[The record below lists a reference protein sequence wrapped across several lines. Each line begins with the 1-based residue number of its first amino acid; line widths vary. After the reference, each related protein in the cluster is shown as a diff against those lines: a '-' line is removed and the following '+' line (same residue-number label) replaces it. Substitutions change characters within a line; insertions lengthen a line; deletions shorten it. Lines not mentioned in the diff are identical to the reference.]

1 MTAATAPTD
10 AAEVVRPVFAAEQ
23 AVQRALGTVE
33 HLHAKIASALQVL
46 DDAAFESAKA
56 SLTDRQGFYL
66 GVAAEHLDRLQS
78 RFEAVAR
85 LAAEFDSHL
94 SDAAEAV
101 KQARDMLA
109 GVDNTDPD
117 TADIAQLRPRV
128 AALGELVELARPI
141 AALAVKHLES
151 AREASH
157 HVTAQ
162 GLLVPQSLE
171 RSIRATGAAIRHAD
185 EDVRLLDGVVDRAA
199 MSARQSAGVAT
210 EISDNAAR
218 RMASERR
225 AAKPGGV
232 RVPRPGV
239 MTR

>member
-1 MTAATAPTD
+1 MTAATAPTE
-10 AAEVVRPVFAAEQ
+10 AADVVQPVFAAEQ
-23 AVQRALGTVE
+23 AVQRACGTVE
-33 HLHAKIASALQVL
+33 HLHAKVVSALQVL
-46 DDAAFESAKA
+46 DDAELESAKA
-56 SLTDRQGFYL
+56 RLNRRDTYL

-78 RFEAVAR
+78 RFEAVAE

-101 KQARDMLA
+101 KQAGDMLA

-157 HVTAQ
+157 QVTAQ

-218 RMASERR
+218 RMASARR
-225 AAKPGGV
+225 AAEPGGV
-232 RVPRPGV
+232 SGPRPGV
-239 MTR
+239 IAR